1 MENSVAA
8 HYLTIHYHLPAGSTI
23 LVGVALYV
31 PSTDSLYLRFRDDLN
46 LDDPYDFEF
55 LAETSST
62 FRIMADEK
70 GAKATFDWMSDT
82 LSNAI
87 YVEGP
92 TAIRTCEPEK
102 TARELCERNDP
113 SSAECRA

>member
-1 MENSVAA
+1 MAE
-8 HYLTIHYHLPAGSTI
+8 YLTIRYHVSEGSI

-31 PSTDSLYLRFRDDLN
+31 PSTDALYVRFRDDLS
-46 LDDPYDFEF
+46 LDDPYDLEF

-62 FRIMADEK
+62 FHAIADEK

-82 LSNAI
+82 LSNAV

-92 TAIRTCEPEK
+92 TTIRTSDPEK
-102 TARELCERNDP
+102 TVRELCEQNGT
-113 SSAECRA
+113 SAAT